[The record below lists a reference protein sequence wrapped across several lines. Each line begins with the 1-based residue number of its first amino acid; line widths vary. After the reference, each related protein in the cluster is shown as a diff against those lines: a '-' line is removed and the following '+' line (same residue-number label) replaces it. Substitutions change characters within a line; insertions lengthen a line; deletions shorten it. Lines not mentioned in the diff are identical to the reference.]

1 MSRVYILAGIL
12 GACLVSGSSAIAGT
26 ASAGTAP
33 SATKIATAKPAAHK
47 AAHRGVR
54 TATKYHYKTYFVPP
68 PPAIMP
74 SILPELTAR
83 RMQGYDDA
91 IADEAEKKAENP
103 YNKYIRTPDGE
114 APAPLATRKGVVIWA
129 KRG

>member
-1 MSRVYILAGIL
+1 MSRVYILAAIL
-12 GACLVSGSSAIAGT
+12 GACLVSGGSAAIAGT
-26 ASAGTAP
+26 SNNGT
-33 SATKIATAKPAAHK
+33 KVATAKPAAHK
-47 AAHRGVR
+47 TAHRATR

-68 PPAIMP
+68 PPAVMP